1 MIKGQKVY
9 LPYHECYGTVNSVFK
24 DSACIQ
30 YKTIG
35 NTPKNL
41 WTDLDGKLPDTDLQ
55 LILLPKYSN
64 NELVTSKKEDKLIVG
79 RIVDVYT
86 TKIGFVYFVE
96 TLDTVKRK
104 ESTIVHIEEN
114 QLYSINDLLNDKQ
127 RKKTN

>member
-30 YKTIG
+30 YKTID

-41 WTDLDGKLPDTDLQ
+41 WIDLDGKLPDTDLQ
-55 LILLPKYSN
+55 LVLLPKYSN

-96 TLDTVKRK
+96 ILDTVKRK
-104 ESTIVHIEEN
+104 ESIIVHIEEN